1 MPEAARIHVSVAYAE
16 PDRAWQAVV
25 DLPAGA
31 TLAAAIVASGIHRA
45 RPDVEVSAERVGIFA
60 RKAGFDTV
68 LRDGDRVEIYR
79 SLKLDPKEARRL
91 CAQRSARRER

>member
-1 MPEAARIHVSVAYAE
+1 MPEAARIHVSVMVAE
-16 PDRAWQAVV
+16 PARAWCAKV

-45 RPDVEVSAERVGIFA
+45 RPDVEVSPERVGIFA

-79 SLKLDPKEARRL
+79 PLKLDPKVARRL
-91 CAQRSARRER
+91 RAQRSPRG